1 MLGLWARSK
10 LLAANVPGK
19 RRGKAFLIC
28 DIGTI
33 HSTVRSD
40 GDRTNCLASEGLK
53 PIGRS

>member
-19 RRGKAFLIC
+19 RRGKEFLIC